1 MLNKKKDYFNPEDPY
16 YCRKVFNKMH
26 SGVYNTDL
34 VMSIISP
41 KDHRDMMDR
50 TRDEIKKNSKD
61 LMKTYCD
68 KEQVFYAKKHD
79 DR

>member
-1 MLNKKKDYFNPEDPY
+1 
-16 YCRKVFNKMH
+16 MH
-26 SGVYNTDL
+26 SGVYKTDL

-41 KDHRDMMDR
+41 KDHRNMMDR
-50 TRDEIKKNSKD
+50 TREEIKKNSKD